1 MWIRINTVIWPS
13 YECILTF
20 IMKETAKPPF
30 LLGKVFVMW
39 ALPSGRGVAPAGDF
53 TVVFVHPEGTLFS
66 LVSQRPDLHFAGFNL
81 RSQGAVL

>member
-1 MWIRINTVIWPS
+1 MHINIYHERNSKASFSP
-13 YECILTF
+13 
-20 IMKETAKPPF
+20 
-30 LLGKVFVMW
+30 GKIFVMQ

>member
-1 MWIRINTVIWPS
+1 MI
-13 YECILTF
+13 
-20 IMKETAKPPF
+20 
-30 LLGKVFVMW
+30 W
-39 ALPSGRGVAPAGDF
+39 ALPSDWGVAPAGDF